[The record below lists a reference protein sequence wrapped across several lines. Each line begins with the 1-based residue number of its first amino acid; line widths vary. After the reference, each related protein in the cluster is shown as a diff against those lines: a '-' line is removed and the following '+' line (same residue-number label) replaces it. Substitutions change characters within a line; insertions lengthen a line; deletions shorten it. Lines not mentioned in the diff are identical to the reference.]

1 MHQVESPVGSS
12 SAASKCEFQVSS
24 SEEQIHKFKEK
35 QQHQRHEAVYNLS
48 FYSICA
54 LLFIISYYVVSSLIG
69 QQRSGAV
76 CIFASYSISAFWL
89 LLSYYPFIWYFK
101 AVVVICY
108 YLILS

>member
-35 QQHQRHEAVYNLS
+35 QQHQRQEAVYNLS
-48 FYSICA
+48 IYSICA
-54 LLFIISYYVVSSLIG
+54 LWFIITYYLVSSFIG

-76 CIFASYSISAFWL
+76 CLVASYSICAFCFI
-89 LLSYYPFIWYFK
+89 LSYNPLLWYFK
-101 AVVVICY
+101 A
-108 YLILS
+108 